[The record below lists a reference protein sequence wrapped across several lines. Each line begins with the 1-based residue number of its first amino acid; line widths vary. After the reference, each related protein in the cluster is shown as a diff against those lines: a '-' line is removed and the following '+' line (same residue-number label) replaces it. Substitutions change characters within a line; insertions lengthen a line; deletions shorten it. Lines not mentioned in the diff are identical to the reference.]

1 MEKDVAAGEAESCYR
16 SFHAAVL
23 GLTVRYRWSHQSS
36 RSNSL
41 PILRRLW
48 DAEDADGGAV
58 ANDRV
63 LGSRVGWARACV
75 AEELGMAAWEPEEK
89 DLSLVWSR
97 YSLLVASYQVW
108 MECSQGI
115 LYVRGAEDK
124 CAIFSE

>member
-1 MEKDVAAGEAESCYR
+1 MVELIAY
-16 SFHAAVL
+16 
-23 GLTVRYRWSHQSS
+23 
-36 RSNSL
+36 
-41 PILRRLW
+41 IIRRLYW
-48 DAEDADGGAV
+48 DAYKYGTPRTLRGRGWCGAV

-63 LGSRVGWARACV
+63 LGSRVGWARAYV

-89 DLSLVWSR
+89 DLSRLWSR

>member
-1 MEKDVAAGEAESCYR
+1 LLI
-16 SFHAAVL
+16 L
-23 GLTVRYRWSHQSS
+23 G
-36 RSNSL
+36 
-41 PILRRLW
+41 RLW

-89 DLSLVWSR
+89 DLSLVVSLLVSLLYVTLR

-108 MECSQGI
+108 MECSQQGI
-115 LYVRGAEDK
+115 LYVHGAEDK
-124 CAIFSE
+124 CAILVDYLIQRYFSEYRL